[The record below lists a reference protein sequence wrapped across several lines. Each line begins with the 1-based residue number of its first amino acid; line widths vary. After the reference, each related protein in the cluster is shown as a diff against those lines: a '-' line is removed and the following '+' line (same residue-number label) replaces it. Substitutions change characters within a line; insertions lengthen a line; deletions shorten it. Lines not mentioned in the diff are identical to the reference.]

1 MESVAVFL
9 DYANINRAA
18 RDNGLRLDYKQLLA
32 YLCEGRFL
40 SDAHCYVPI
49 DPRSVHRLDSEIQE
63 LWESGY
69 IVTTKIGNVSGSTY
83 KCNLDIEMAMDV
95 LRVAYHVKPAIVVLA
110 TGDFDFVPLVLEL
123 RRSGIRVEVASFET
137 SAAHDMVLKCSGF
150 ISLDHYLRQTS
161 LGDGPSDISSASE
174 PVCEPE
180 EAGIA
185 PDLRAN
191 LIATQTTD
199 HAEAGERLTSRTD
212 EN

>member
-18 RDNGLRLDYKQLLA
+18 RDNGLSLDYKQLLA

-40 SDAHCYVPI
+40 IDAHCYVPI
-49 DPRSVHRLDSEIQE
+49 DPRSVHRLDATIQD

-95 LRVAYHVKPAIVVLA
+95 LRVAYHVKPAILVLA
-110 TGDFDFVPLVLEL
+110 TGDFDFIPLVLEL
-123 RRSGIRVEVASFET
+123 RRNGIRVEVASFEAT
-137 SAAHDMVLKCSGF
+137 AARDMVLKCSGF
-150 ISLDHYLRQTS
+150 ISLDHYLRESTS
-161 LGDGPSDISSASE
+161 HDGPRDLSPSTQPTFQS
-174 PVCEPE
+174 E
-180 EAGIA
+180 EAGK
-185 PDLRAN
+185 PQDLRAE
-191 LIATQTTD
+191 LIATQNSD
-199 HAEAGERLTSRTD
+199 HADDRERLTSRIH